1 MRNTVVVQS
10 LNHVGLFATPWT
22 EAHQASLFVII
33 SWSLL
38 KFMSIEYQVQFT
50 LIHGYNFPDSY
61 ETLFFTASDC
71 TFTTRHTH
79 NWASFPLLLGHFIL
93 SGGISNRPVLFPSS
107 IVDTFPPGGGLLFQ
121 CHIFLPFCTVHGV
134 LAARLL
140 EWFSIFSSRGPCV
153 VRILPYNPS
162 CESTYWKTLGSS
174 RSVTEEVESD
184 CENSCVVRLINVV
197 RVIKSWTDFRVSP
210 NKSEHW
216 DVCEAQQMETLE
228 FGAEE
233 GLLQGHSKRLVT
245 CAQKP
250 WTPW

>member
-1 MRNTVVVQS
+1 MRHCASQHRTVPSPPDTPTTERHFPFCSGTSFFLELLVIALCSSPVVQW
-10 LNHVGLFATPWT
+10 TPS
-22 EAHQASLFVII
+22 HL
-33 SWSLL
+33 
-38 KFMSIEYQVQFT
+38 
-50 LIHGYNFPDSY
+50 
-61 ETLFFTASDC
+61 
-71 TFTTRHTH
+71 
-79 NWASFPLLLGHFIL
+79 
-93 SGGISNRPVLFPSS
+93 
-107 IVDTFPPGGGLLFQ
+107 GGLLFQ

-140 EWFSIFSSRGPCV
+140 EWFSIFSSSGPRF

-162 CESTYWKTLGSS
+162 CELTYWKTLWSS
-174 RSVTEEVESD
+174 RSITEEVESD
-184 CENSCVVRLINVV
+184 CENSCVVRFINVV

-210 NKSEHW
+210 KTSMHW